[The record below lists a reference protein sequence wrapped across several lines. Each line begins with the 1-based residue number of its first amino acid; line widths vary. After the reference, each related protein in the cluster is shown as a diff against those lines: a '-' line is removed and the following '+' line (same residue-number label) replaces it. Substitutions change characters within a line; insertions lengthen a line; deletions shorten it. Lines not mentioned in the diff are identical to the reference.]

1 MLSRSLRASSR
12 RLPLASRPA
21 PSLRTASTSSA
32 HASSLPA
39 PVIDLSAVLD
49 SPELVKRNLVERKFP
64 LDPAKIDELR
74 TLASRLAETKKE
86 VERLRAQRNTL
97 AAQMKGD
104 PEAREKGKE
113 VKRELQ
119 AVEPRVAELAH
130 EMQEIALQLPNMS
143 HPDVPV
149 GAEDQARIVKLLGP
163 DLGAG
168 EPRAEPERDHLTLSS
183 PSNLA
188 WTDFAASAFTTGSS
202 WPLLTNEAALLELA
216 LTNYAMSVAL
226 SHGFKPV
233 LTPDVV
239 RSEVSARC
247 GFRPRDDEAQQTYFL
262 SDGTET
268 SALCLAGTAEIPLVG
283 MSGSQTF
290 LEQELPRKHVAIGR
304 AFRAEAGARGADSR
318 GLYRVHQFSKVE
330 MVVVCAEEE
339 SDALL
344 EELRAVQEEILSGL
358 GLSLRVLDMP
368 TQELGASAHRKYDI
382 EAWMPGRGKWG
393 ELSSASNCTDYQSRR
408 LGIRYRP
415 ASRKHFHPDSPS
427 PSSSSASLAHSPPSS
442 GRKLAYAHTL
452 NGTAAAIPRLIVAL
466 LENGAVF
473 EADGKKV
480 ARVRLPAV
488 LRPFWL
494 GKGTDERIEW
504 VPEGEALRRLTP
516 TPSHHPPTRA
526 TPFPRGPPPS
536 LLVSNSQH
544 VVHPQHPDPDHLH
557 REGLHLMLD
566 PVGFRQGQE
575 TQPPHPGWLEPGR
588 LSTHTL
594 NDHALIDV
602 AAPATGDAST
612 FNDKND
618 STASTSDSDLMRLL
632 GEFTSGPGALTPALS
647 PSVQSFDTPGLSSPS
662 LSVPVHDPSVLST
675 GNAFVSASALGLDAL
690 APVSSVHSHEEHV
703 KPQLSNL
710 FAQAS
715 KPFDAGDMSL
725 PFDLDFTKFSGFDV
739 VTAFPVLDVSPQLL
753 GPSIKTDGA
762 PSVVDPLVFDSSLD
776 SPLGLSG
783 SLSTETSPLSDLLA
797 SPLFSVGP
805 DSAVPSATIS
815 ELPLPHVA
823 HGTPLFGSASS
834 APLPTPSLAAP
845 SSTLAW
851 FPPLPSGPSSA
862 VPSPTI
868 LRPLPVAPSAPHP
881 SPSMTPW
888 TPALSYLDSDSAPS
902 SSTSKPKRAPTGF
915 RQSSAPLLP
924 LDAPIQPRN
933 SVIPS
938 STSRKRKTAA
948 AEKALAK
955 RGRTAESVA
964 PEPAAAPTGE
974 GEELPEDIVAAVERK
989 RLQNT
994 LSARKSRARKQAR
1007 LQELEQENEAL
1018 KAKVAQLEQA
1028 LGLAM
1033 SA

>member
-339 SDALL
+339 SGALL
-344 EELRAVQEEILSGL
+344 EELRGVQEEILSGL
-358 GLSLRVLDMP
+358 GLSLRCVLDP
-368 TQELGASAHRKYDI
+368 RSLSLSLGADSFSLSAGSQGPRHAYTRARSVGASQVRHRGVD
-382 EAWMPGRGKWG
+382 AWSREMGRGASCQYSSSLLILKLARSAQ
-393 ELSSASNCTDYQSRR
+393 LSSASNCTDYQSRR

-415 ASRKHFHPDSPS
+415 ASRKHSHPDSPS
-427 PSSSSASLAHSPPSS
+427 PSSSAASPVHSTSSSS
-442 GRKLAYAHTL
+442 GRKLAYAHSL

-473 EADGKKV
+473 ESDGKKV

-504 VPEGEALRRLTP
+504 VPEGEGLRVR
-516 TPSHHPPTRA
+516 
-526 TPFPRGPPPS
+526 
-536 LLVSNSQH
+536 
-544 VVHPQHPDPDHLH
+544 
-557 REGLHLMLD
+557 
-566 PVGFRQGQE
+566 
-575 TQPPHPGWLEPGR
+575 
-588 LSTHTL
+588 
-594 NDHALIDV
+594 
-602 AAPATGDAST
+602 
-612 FNDKND
+612 
-618 STASTSDSDLMRLL
+618 
-632 GEFTSGPGALTPALS
+632 
-647 PSVQSFDTPGLSSPS
+647 
-662 LSVPVHDPSVLST
+662 
-675 GNAFVSASALGLDAL
+675 
-690 APVSSVHSHEEHV
+690 
-703 KPQLSNL
+703 
-710 FAQAS
+710 
-715 KPFDAGDMSL
+715 
-725 PFDLDFTKFSGFDV
+725 
-739 VTAFPVLDVSPQLL
+739 
-753 GPSIKTDGA
+753 
-762 PSVVDPLVFDSSLD
+762 
-776 SPLGLSG
+776 
-783 SLSTETSPLSDLLA
+783 
-797 SPLFSVGP
+797 
-805 DSAVPSATIS
+805 
-815 ELPLPHVA
+815 
-823 HGTPLFGSASS
+823 
-834 APLPTPSLAAP
+834 
-845 SSTLAW
+845 
-851 FPPLPSGPSSA
+851 
-862 VPSPTI
+862 
-868 LRPLPVAPSAPHP
+868 
-881 SPSMTPW
+881 
-888 TPALSYLDSDSAPS
+888 
-902 SSTSKPKRAPTGF
+902 
-915 RQSSAPLLP
+915 
-924 LDAPIQPRN
+924 
-933 SVIPS
+933 
-938 STSRKRKTAA
+938 
-948 AEKALAK
+948 
-955 RGRTAESVA
+955 
-964 PEPAAAPTGE
+964 
-974 GEELPEDIVAAVERK
+974 
-989 RLQNT
+989 
-994 LSARKSRARKQAR
+994 
-1007 LQELEQENEAL
+1007 
-1018 KAKVAQLEQA
+1018 
-1028 LGLAM
+1028 
-1033 SA
+1033 

>member
-1 MLSRSLRASSR
+1 MLLRSLRAGSR
-12 RLPLASRPA
+12 RFPLASRPT
-21 PSLRTASTSSA
+21 PPLRTASTSSA

-49 SPELVKRNLVERKFP
+49 SPKTVKRNLLERKFP

-74 TLASRLAETKKE
+74 TLASQLAETKKE
-86 VERLRAQRNTL
+86 VERLRAQRNAL
-97 AAQMKGD
+97 AAQLKGD

-119 AVEPRVAELAH
+119 AVEPRVAELAQ
-130 EMQEIALQLPNMS
+130 EIQEIALQLPNVS
-143 HPDVPV
+143 HPEVPV
-149 GAEDQARIVKLLGP
+149 GGEDQARIVKMLGP
-163 DLGAG
+163 DLGVA

-216 LTNYAMSVAL
+216 LTNYAMSIAL
-226 SHGFKPV
+226 SHGFTPV

-344 EELRAVQEEILSGL
+344 KELRGVQEEILGGL

-415 ASRKHFHPDSPS
+415 ASRKHSHPDSPS
-427 PSSSSASLAHSPPSS
+427 SSSSSTPASSASSS

-504 VPEGEALRRLTP
+504 VPKGEALR
-516 TPSHHPPTRA
+516 
-526 TPFPRGPPPS
+526 
-536 LLVSNSQH
+536 
-544 VVHPQHPDPDHLH
+544 
-557 REGLHLMLD
+557 
-566 PVGFRQGQE
+566 
-575 TQPPHPGWLEPGR
+575 
-588 LSTHTL
+588 
-594 NDHALIDV
+594 
-602 AAPATGDAST
+602 
-612 FNDKND
+612 
-618 STASTSDSDLMRLL
+618 
-632 GEFTSGPGALTPALS
+632 
-647 PSVQSFDTPGLSSPS
+647 VQ
-662 LSVPVHDPSVLST
+662 
-675 GNAFVSASALGLDAL
+675 
-690 APVSSVHSHEEHV
+690 
-703 KPQLSNL
+703 Q
-710 FAQAS
+710 
-715 KPFDAGDMSL
+715 
-725 PFDLDFTKFSGFDV
+725 
-739 VTAFPVLDVSPQLL
+739 
-753 GPSIKTDGA
+753 
-762 PSVVDPLVFDSSLD
+762 
-776 SPLGLSG
+776 
-783 SLSTETSPLSDLLA
+783 
-797 SPLFSVGP
+797 
-805 DSAVPSATIS
+805 
-815 ELPLPHVA
+815 
-823 HGTPLFGSASS
+823 
-834 APLPTPSLAAP
+834 
-845 SSTLAW
+845 
-851 FPPLPSGPSSA
+851 
-862 VPSPTI
+862 
-868 LRPLPVAPSAPHP
+868 
-881 SPSMTPW
+881 
-888 TPALSYLDSDSAPS
+888 
-902 SSTSKPKRAPTGF
+902 
-915 RQSSAPLLP
+915 
-924 LDAPIQPRN
+924 
-933 SVIPS
+933 
-938 STSRKRKTAA
+938 
-948 AEKALAK
+948 
-955 RGRTAESVA
+955 
-964 PEPAAAPTGE
+964 
-974 GEELPEDIVAAVERK
+974 
-989 RLQNT
+989 
-994 LSARKSRARKQAR
+994 
-1007 LQELEQENEAL
+1007 
-1018 KAKVAQLEQA
+1018 
-1028 LGLAM
+1028 
-1033 SA
+1033 

>member
-339 SDALL
+339 SGALL
-344 EELRAVQEEILSGL
+344 EELRGVQEEILSGL

-415 ASRKHFHPDSPS
+415 ASRKHSHPDSPS
-427 PSSSSASLAHSPPSS
+427 PSSSAASPVHSTSSSS
-442 GRKLAYAHTL
+442 GRKLAYAHSL

-473 EADGKKV
+473 ESDGKKV

-504 VPEGEALRRLTP
+504 VPEGEGLRVR
-516 TPSHHPPTRA
+516 
-526 TPFPRGPPPS
+526 
-536 LLVSNSQH
+536 
-544 VVHPQHPDPDHLH
+544 
-557 REGLHLMLD
+557 
-566 PVGFRQGQE
+566 
-575 TQPPHPGWLEPGR
+575 
-588 LSTHTL
+588 
-594 NDHALIDV
+594 
-602 AAPATGDAST
+602 
-612 FNDKND
+612 
-618 STASTSDSDLMRLL
+618 
-632 GEFTSGPGALTPALS
+632 
-647 PSVQSFDTPGLSSPS
+647 
-662 LSVPVHDPSVLST
+662 
-675 GNAFVSASALGLDAL
+675 
-690 APVSSVHSHEEHV
+690 
-703 KPQLSNL
+703 
-710 FAQAS
+710 
-715 KPFDAGDMSL
+715 
-725 PFDLDFTKFSGFDV
+725 
-739 VTAFPVLDVSPQLL
+739 
-753 GPSIKTDGA
+753 
-762 PSVVDPLVFDSSLD
+762 
-776 SPLGLSG
+776 
-783 SLSTETSPLSDLLA
+783 
-797 SPLFSVGP
+797 
-805 DSAVPSATIS
+805 
-815 ELPLPHVA
+815 
-823 HGTPLFGSASS
+823 
-834 APLPTPSLAAP
+834 
-845 SSTLAW
+845 
-851 FPPLPSGPSSA
+851 
-862 VPSPTI
+862 
-868 LRPLPVAPSAPHP
+868 
-881 SPSMTPW
+881 
-888 TPALSYLDSDSAPS
+888 
-902 SSTSKPKRAPTGF
+902 
-915 RQSSAPLLP
+915 
-924 LDAPIQPRN
+924 
-933 SVIPS
+933 
-938 STSRKRKTAA
+938 
-948 AEKALAK
+948 
-955 RGRTAESVA
+955 
-964 PEPAAAPTGE
+964 
-974 GEELPEDIVAAVERK
+974 
-989 RLQNT
+989 
-994 LSARKSRARKQAR
+994 
-1007 LQELEQENEAL
+1007 
-1018 KAKVAQLEQA
+1018 
-1028 LGLAM
+1028 
-1033 SA
+1033 

>member
-1 MLSRSLRASSR
+1 MLLLSVRASSR
-12 RLPLASRPA
+12 RLALANRPTPPLRA
-21 PSLRTASTSSA
+21 ASTSA
-32 HASSLPA
+32 PHASSLPA
-39 PVIDLSAVLD
+39 PVIDLSAVLE
-49 SPELVKRNLVERKFP
+49 SPDAVKRNLLERKVP
-64 LDPAKIDELR
+64 LDPGKIDELR
-74 TLASRLAETKKE
+74 TLASQLAETKKE
-86 VERLRAQRNTL
+86 VERLRTQRNAL
-97 AAQMKGD
+97 ANQSKGD

-113 VKRELQ
+113 IKRELQ
-119 AVEPRVAELAH
+119 AIEPRVAELAH
-130 EMQEIALQLPNMS
+130 EIQEIALQLPNMS
-143 HPDVPV
+143 HPAVPV
-149 GAEDQARIVKLLGP
+149 GAEDQARIVKTLGP

-168 EPRAEPERDHLTLSS
+168 EPRVEPERDHLTLSS

-188 WTDFAASAFTTGSS
+188 WTDFAASGFTTGSS

-216 LTNYAMSVAL
+216 LTNYAMSIAL
-226 SHGFKPV
+226 SHGFTPV

-247 GFRPRDDEAQQTYFL
+247 GFRPRADEAQQTYFL
-262 SDGTET
+262 SDGAET
-268 SALCLAGTAEIPLVG
+268 SALCLAGTAEIPLVS

-290 LEQELPRKHVAIGR
+290 LEQDLPRKHVAVGR

-344 EELRAVQEEILSGL
+344 EELRGVQEEILGGL

-415 ASRKHFHPDSPS
+415 ASRKHSPDEPSSPS
-427 PSSSSASLAHSPPSS
+427 PAASPS

-466 LENGAVF
+466 LENGAVH
-473 EADGKKV
+473 EEDGQKV
-480 ARVRLPAV
+480 AQVRLPAV

-494 GKGTDERIEW
+494 GKGTDARIEW
-504 VPEGEALRRLTP
+504 VPEGEPLRAP
-516 TPSHHPPTRA
+516 
-526 TPFPRGPPPS
+526 
-536 LLVSNSQH
+536 LLVYNSEY
-544 VVHPQHPDPDHLH
+544 VVHPEEHHPDRLRQAGSP
-557 REGLHLMLD
+557 MLV
-566 PVGFRQGQE
+566 PVGFRPGQE
-575 TQPPHPGWLEPGR
+575 TQPPHPSWLEPGR
-588 LSTHTL
+588 LSTHAL
-594 NDHALIDV
+594 DDHPLD
-602 AAPATGDAST
+602 DAGFTASASN
-612 FNDKND
+612 FDKHD
-618 STASTSDSDLMRLL
+618 TTASTSDSDLMRLL

-647 PSVQSFDTPGLSSPS
+647 PSVQAFPS
-662 LSVPVHDPSVLST
+662 LSVSVHDPSVLPA
-675 GNAFVSASALGLDAL
+675 GNAFVTSSALGLDDL
-690 APVSSVHSHEEHV
+690 APAVSVHSNEEHV
-703 KPQLSNL
+703 KPQPPKSLAHAGN
-710 FAQAS
+710 
-715 KPFDAGDMSL
+715 PFGAGDMSL
-725 PFDLDFTKFSGFDV
+725 PFDLDFSKFSGFDTT
-739 VTAFPVLDVSPQLL
+739 VTAFPVLAISPHQLSD
-753 GPSIKTDGA
+753 PSIKADTA
-762 PSVVDPLVFDSSLD
+762 PHVVDPLVFDSSLD

-783 SLSTETSPLSDLLA
+783 SLSIEPSPLSDLLA
-797 SPLFSVGP
+797 SPLFAVP

-815 ELPLPHVA
+815 ELPLPHGA
-823 HGTPLFGSASS
+823 DCTPLFGSASS
-834 APLPTPSLAAP
+834 MPLPTPSLAPP
-845 SSTLAW
+845 SSSLAW
-851 FPPLPSGPSSA
+851 FPPLPSGPSPA
-862 VPSPTI
+862 VPSSTI
-868 LRPLPVAPSAPHP
+868 LRPLPAAPSAPHP

-888 TPALSYLDSDSAPS
+888 TPALSYVDTDSAPTS
-902 SSTSKPKRAPTGF
+902 SSSSSAKNKRAPTGF

-938 STSRKRKTAA
+938 LTSRKRKTAA

-955 RGRTAESVA
+955 RGRTGDSVA
-964 PEPAAAPTGE
+964 PEPSPVA

-1018 KAKVAQLEQA
+1018 KARVAQLERA
-1028 LGLAM
+1028 LGLAGL
-1033 SA
+1033 A